1 MGLGISQKFRLAW
14 LIKPLHSLQIY
25 TVLSTSKET
34 LEIKTQSDG
43 SKILSTYF
51 WLAQNL
57 LKKRGGRVYVA
68 AIRGGD
74 SILKRFPILLFC
86 RLNIFWIASFFFCSN
101 YPHTR
106 MIMFVFFFLSSCSSG
121 E

>member
-51 WLAQNL
+51 WLTQNL

-74 SILKRFPILLFC
+74 FDPQKVSYLVLLSTQYLLD
-86 RLNIFWIASFFFCSN
+86 R
-101 YPHTR
+101 
-106 MIMFVFFFLSSCSSG
+106 
-121 E
+121 